1 MAPMRELPKIDPPIA
16 HCASVL
22 VAATRGTIPSSSAQN
37 TVASAT
43 RFEIASPFAGFV
55 GTCFLRACLLAEIF
69 DSWIRA
75 RQASLC
81 HHPQSVAG
89 RSNWLVAGWFRSS
102 IGAVSCNLA
111 AASLVAIFWT
121 SPRRSLV
128 PFIFLFI
135 VFYVALRFG
144 HIAALIGTIGAA
156 FLFASVLFEPRPS
169 LAMSNPIERNL
180 LFSMVIV
187 GICASEILG
196 RRRTPIVYKS
206 W

>member
-1 MAPMRELPKIDPPIA
+1 MPPMPELPKVDPTIA
-16 HCASVL
+16 DCASAM
-22 VAATRGTIPSSSAQN
+22 AATTKGAIPPGSTQN
-37 TVASAT
+37 TVSST
-43 RFEIASPFAGFV
+43 SRFEIASPFAGFA
-55 GTCFLRACLLAEIF
+55 GRCFLRVCLLAEIF

-75 RQASLC
+75 RQASSRQ
-81 HHPQSVAG
+81 HAQSGVE
-89 RSNWLVAGWFRSS
+89 RSDWLVAGWFRSS

-128 PFIFLFI
+128 PLIFLF
-135 VFYVALRFG
+135 VVSYVALRFG

-169 LAMSNPIERNL
+169 LAMSNPIERDL
-180 LFSMVIV
+180 LYSMVIV